1 MAASRSPF
9 FAAWRCLQDAHCRQ
23 HFFLRQ
29 RVAVV
34 RVHRDAVVVTAV
46 FAVVQGVAEEAA
58 VGVVLQVA
66 DGFAFAC
73 DEADAVFP
81 AVEVEDLVQRRAV
94 PAFWLGNEDE
104 LVRTF
109 AAFEGVR
116 AADRDEVVVAVRA
129 GEGVRGFA
137 GVKGEGVTAAFAE
150 AVKDFCAALVCQFGV
165 IGGVE
170 GRAAAPPAAIPF
182 RLSVPLPA
190 PTAATTHALRG

>member
-1 MAASRSPF
+1 MT
-9 FAAWRCLQDAHCRQ
+9 
-23 HFFLRQ
+23 
-29 RVAVV
+29 VV
-34 RVHRDAVVVTAV
+34 RVHRDAVVVAAI

-66 DGFAFAC
+66 DAFAFAC

-81 AVEVEDLVQRRAV
+81 AVEVEDLIQRRAV
-94 PAFWLGNEDE
+94 PAFWLGDEDE